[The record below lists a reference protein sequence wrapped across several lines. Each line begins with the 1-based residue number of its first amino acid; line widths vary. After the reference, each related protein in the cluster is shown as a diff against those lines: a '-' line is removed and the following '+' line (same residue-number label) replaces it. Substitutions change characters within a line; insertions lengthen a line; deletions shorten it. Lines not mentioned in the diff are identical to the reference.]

1 MLGAMRS
8 RAVVL
13 LIAIGVGVLLTV
25 VLTGAAYY
33 SYAAGAQN
41 VSRALFWPNSLLQG
55 LVPCNDIGTPEHP
68 MCEGTPLNVLAY
80 GASFPLSVAV
90 YAAIAYVFI
99 RRRTLRGT

>member
-13 LIAIGVGVLLTV
+13 LMAIGVGVLLTV

-41 VSRALFWPNSLLQG
+41 VSRALFWLNSLLQG
-55 LVPCNDIGTPEHP
+55 LVFCNDIGTPEHP